1 MNRFVRSTLALALAF
16 LFALPMT
23 ALCEGVTLALSEEG
37 TLTIGGSGTVPSDIL
52 ALLSEDELACV
63 TDVVIEEGITG
74 LDGYA
79 LERVSDQLVSVT
91 FPTSVTTLGPNVL
104 GTKGALDYTIFGDA
118 ETLRPL
124 LSSSNED
131 YGYLCTFKAAAPAMP
146 DVPASAIAQSIAQE
160 MAGRGAEMTLSAAEE
175 LSDNHGNIRYQY
187 TYAAPEDCTVRLT
200 SFDGGQIGQ
209 IIITVETLTPG
220 ATWTAL
226 CRGIPQTAALGLPDG
241 IRETLAGIEL
251 NNGGKNQSAS
261 ADGWDIQVGGVMD
274 VRSAWNL
281 NKQGATDHY
290 TYD

>member
-23 ALCEGVTLALSEEG
+23 ALCEGVTLALGEEG

-52 ALLSEDELACV
+52 AQLSEDELACV

-91 FPTSVTTLGPNVL
+91 FPASVTTLGPNVL

-146 DVPASAIAQSIAQE
+146 RPQAGLIKSQVKATLRPLERMKRKLAARGRPSILQK
-160 MAGRGAEMTLSAAEE
+160 
-175 LSDNHGNIRYQY
+175 
-187 TYAAPEDCTVRLT
+187 
-200 SFDGGQIGQ
+200 FIG
-209 IIITVETLTPG
+209 T
-220 ATWTAL
+220 
-226 CRGIPQTAALGLPDG
+226 
-241 IRETLAGIEL
+241 
-251 NNGGKNQSAS
+251 
-261 ADGWDIQVGGVMD
+261 
-274 VRSAWNL
+274 
-281 NKQGATDHY
+281 
-290 TYD
+290 